1 MNIQHVSGK
10 NASQIMIYAL
20 STCPWCRKA
29 KELFKELGSAYD
41 YVDVDLEKGKDR
53 EEAIA
58 AAKKWNPSLSFPIIV
73 VNGSKAILGFKEDE
87 IRNTVKQ
94 AAG

>member
-10 NASQIMIYAL
+10 NAGQIMVYAL

-29 KELFKELGSAYD
+29 KDLLKELGIAYD
-41 YVDVDLEKGKDR
+41 FVEVDLEKGKDR

-58 AAKKWNPSLSFPIIV
+58 AAKKFNPSLSFPILVI
-73 VNGSKAILGFKEDE
+73 NNKPILGFKEDE
-87 IRNTVKQ
+87 IRNAVKQ
-94 AAG
+94 GAG